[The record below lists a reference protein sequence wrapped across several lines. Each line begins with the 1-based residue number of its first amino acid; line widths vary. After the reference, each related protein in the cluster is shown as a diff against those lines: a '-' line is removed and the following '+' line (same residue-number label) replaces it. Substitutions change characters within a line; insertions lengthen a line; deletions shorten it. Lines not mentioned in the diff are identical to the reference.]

1 MSFHNYA
8 AQAGVAC
15 LVATLAAGTACAQA
29 PAQSVLTL
37 EDAFARALA
46 DAPAMKA
53 ADQARKGAE
62 ASVRQAG
69 RMPNPSLD
77 ITAENLGGSGL
88 YQGLERAE
96 TTFGLSQ
103 KLEWGDDRV
112 ARTGLATADVSLARA
127 GGEIR
132 RQAILADV
140 EMAYLSV
147 QRASAELE
155 IALARAE
162 VAEEIANTVEKR
174 VQAARDPLMAG
185 SRAQALLADAEI
197 SAEAARR
204 AEVGAKAR
212 LSSFWGGATD
222 FAVDLASFEAMTP
235 TVGGG
240 VAANAELA
248 LALAG
253 ENRANAAIAVERA
266 RAQQDPTISAG
277 LRYFHE
283 TDEAALVVGFAI
295 PLPFWDKNEGAIAHA
310 EAERSR
316 LQFESEA
323 LRRNVEREANTA
335 RSQMEIA
342 RAEIEAI
349 DQRLLPSAEQALTQA
364 RQGYASGG
372 FSYLDVLDAQ
382 RIVVEARLQ
391 RVSALFSYNTARV
404 SLARLTGAY
413 AGQAQ

>member
-1 MSFHNYA
+1 MSFHTDA
-8 AQAGVAC
+8 ARAGLAF
-15 LVATLAAGTACAQA
+15 LVATLATGTAFAQA
-29 PAQSVLTL
+29 PAQPALTL
-37 EDAFARALA
+37 QEAFAQALA

-53 ADQARKGAE
+53 ADLARKGAE
-62 ASVRQAG
+62 AGVRQAD

-77 ITAENLGGSGL
+77 IAAENLGGSGL
-88 YQGLERAE
+88 YQGLDRAE
-96 TTFGLSQ
+96 TTLGLSQ
-103 KLEWGDDRV
+103 KLEWGDDRLE
-112 ARTGLATADVSLARA
+112 RTRLATADVWLARA

-132 RQAILADV
+132 RQALLADV
-140 EMAYLSV
+140 EMSYLAV
-147 QRASAELE
+147 QKASAELQ

-162 VAEEIANTVEKR
+162 IAREIAATVNKR

-204 AEVGAKAR
+204 AENAAKMR
-212 LSSFWGGATD
+212 LSSFWGGKTD
-222 FAVDLASFEAMTP
+222 FSVDVAGFESLAAVIKSDAAM
-235 TVGGG
+235 
-240 VAANAELA
+240 NAELA
-248 LALAG
+248 LASAG
-253 ENRANAAIAVERA
+253 ENRASAAIAVERA

-295 PLPFWDKNEGAIAHA
+295 PLPFWDRNDGAIAQA

-323 LRRNVEREANTA
+323 LRRNVEREASTA

-349 DQRLLPSAEQALTQA
+349 DQRLLPSAEQALAQA

-372 FSYLDVLDAQ
+372 FSYLDVMDAQ

-391 RVSALFSYNTARV
+391 RVSALYSYHTARV